1 MKEMA
6 AKEKGKT
13 FTRNEIF
20 TGLKEILRE
29 VAPYKIVGE
38 VTPEKSLVKDFAF
51 DSIDTMGMLLK
62 LQERFLKNRSII
74 DVDKFVNQA
83 FKGSDGKSAT
93 VNRICTLIGNI
104 IQNSSGVDHENGN
117 RKEN

>member
-1 MKEMA
+1 MKDMA
-6 AKEKGKT
+6 ANDQT
-13 FTRNEIF
+13 FTEEEIF
-20 TGLKEILRE
+20 AGLKEILHE
-29 VAPYKIVGE
+29 VAPFKIVGE

-62 LQERFLKNRSII
+62 VQERFLKDRSII
-74 DVDKFVNQA
+74 DVDQFVNQA

-93 VNRICTLIGNI
+93 VNRICTLIGSI
-104 IQNSSGVDHENGN
+104 IHGSSGVDNGN